1 MIGPAEFLQGQDPTP
16 LLVLLALLA
25 GSGLCRVLRRNAIVA
40 QASGLVLACIIGLL
54 LTELQ
59 QRRSHLGVGQIPVW
73 DFPRLGVELSL
84 SNASLPGLQLA
95 ILVLAGACLVMLL
108 TGSSA
113 DSLPGL
119 FLAFAGFA
127 FVLTT
132 SATPLAMP
140 LLHPVLLLPIT
151 AWTPLMSSSSL
162 PRLRRLS
169 LVPMIALICFI
180 LANWVLV
187 ALIPIDPQNAD
198 LVQRAQFLLSAGL
211 FVLCMPFP
219 LHQLLRDPNEGTNPI
234 PGAAVDLMLQFCIL
248 TVLHGT
254 LLRHPIL
261 QSYEPL
267 FAWLGWAGIL
277 TVVWG
282 GLSALGTQDPRRIW
296 FYASMLNW
304 GMILLV
310 VTLPVGRVWGTIL
323 GLFLVRIVCTMC
335 CLAGLTQL
343 DISRIRGN
351 FQWAGLGH
359 SLPWNMGLFLFGT
372 LGLVGFPLTSGF
384 GHFWITWQFI
394 ATIDWRVALV
404 LALGTALAAV
414 GLIRVLRILL
424 RPEAETTHAQEP
436 MALRLPAAG
445 MLGLLVWIS
454 FVPQT
459 LHPFVQALQQQFP

>member
-1 MIGPAEFLQGQDPTP
+1 MIDMAGFLQGQDPAP
-16 LLVLLALLA
+16 VLVLLALLA
-25 GSGLCRVLRRNAIVA
+25 GGFLCWALRRSPAVA
-40 QASGLVLACIIGLL
+40 QASGLALAIIIGLL
-54 LTELQ
+54 LAELQ
-59 QRRSHLGVGQIPVW
+59 QRRARLGVGQIPVW
-73 DFPRLGVELSL
+73 DFPRLGIELTL
-84 SNASLPGLQLA
+84 SNETLPGLQLA
-95 ILVLAGACLVMLL
+95 VLVLAGTCLLMLL
-108 TGSSA
+108 TRSSA
-113 DSLPGL
+113 DSVPGL
-119 FLAFAGFA
+119 FLAMAGFA

-140 LLHPVLLLPIT
+140 LLHPVLLLPMT
-151 AWTPLMSSSSL
+151 AWTPSASSSL
-162 PRLRRLS
+162 QPRLRRLS
-169 LVPMIALICFI
+169 FVPLIALLCFI

-234 PGAAVDLMLQFCIL
+234 PGTAVDLMLQFCIL

-261 QSYEPL
+261 QGHEPL

-282 GLSALGTQDPRRIW
+282 GLSAFGTQDPRRIW

-310 VTLPVGRVWGTIL
+310 VTLPVGRIWGTIL

-335 CLAGLTQL
+335 CLAGLAQL
-343 DISRIRGN
+343 DVNRARGN

-359 SLPWNMGLFLFGT
+359 SLPWNMALFLFGT
-372 LGLVGFPLTSGF
+372 LGLIGFPLTSGF
-384 GHFWITWQFI
+384 GHFWVTWQFI

-436 MALRLPAAG
+436 MALRLPAAC

-454 FVPQT
+454 FVPQA

>member
-1 MIGPAEFLQGQDPTP
+1 MIDAAGFLQGQDPAP
-16 LLVLLALLA
+16 VLVLLALLA
-25 GSGLCRVLRRNAIVA
+25 GGFLCWVLRRSPTVA
-40 QASGLVLACIIGLL
+40 QASGLALTCIIGLL
-54 LTELQ
+54 LLELQ
-59 QRRSHLGVGQIPVW
+59 QRRARWGVGQIPVW
-73 DFPRLGVELSL
+73 DFPRLGIELSL
-84 SNASLPGLQLA
+84 SNETLPGLQLA
-95 ILVLAGACLVMLL
+95 VLVLAGTCLL
-108 TGSSA
+108 TLLTRSAA

-119 FLAFAGFA
+119 FLAMTGFA

-140 LLHPVLLLPIT
+140 LLHPVLLLPMT
-151 AWTPLMSSSSL
+151 AWTPSAASTPR
-162 PRLRRLS
+162 PRLRRLPF
-169 LVPMIALICFI
+169 VPLIALPCFI

-261 QSYEPL
+261 QGHEPL

-282 GLSALGTQDPRRIW
+282 GLSAFGTQDPRRIW

-323 GLFLVRIVCTMC
+323 GLFLVRIVCTLC
-335 CLAGLTQL
+335 CLAGLAQL
-343 DISRIRGN
+343 DISRVRGN
-351 FQWAGLGH
+351 LQWTGLGH
-359 SLPWNMGLFLFGT
+359 SLPWNMALFLFGT

-384 GHFWITWQFI
+384 GHFWVTWQFI

-445 MLGLLVWIS
+445 MLGLLVWIA
-454 FVPQT
+454 FVPQA